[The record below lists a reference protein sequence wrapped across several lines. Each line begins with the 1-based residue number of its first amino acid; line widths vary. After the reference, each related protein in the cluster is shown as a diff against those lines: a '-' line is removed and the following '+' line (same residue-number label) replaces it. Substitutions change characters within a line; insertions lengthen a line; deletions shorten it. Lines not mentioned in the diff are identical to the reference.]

1 MREAPRYKPRGRCV
15 CPSSPLLCQQSGGC
29 ALCRGGGWGLTH
41 PQAAILTT
49 DLSDAEACVLSA
61 SGPGKVSVSFRSEK
75 AVVDQG
81 AIVSSVTV
89 RVSFSGGQTR
99 YNPPFQHQVMI
110 SFPFLSHAMQRQS
123 SRILVF

>member
-15 CPSSPLLCQQSGGC
+15 CPSSPLPAVWRVCTVQG
-29 ALCRGGGWGLTH
+29 RWGLTL

-61 SGPGKVSVSFRSEK
+61 SGPGKVSVSFRRSEK

-99 YNPPFQHQVMI
+99 YNPPVQHQVMI

>member
-1 MREAPRYKPRGRCV
+1 MREAQDTNQEVGVCV
-15 CPSSPLLCQQSGGC
+15 HHHLCQQPGGC
-29 ALCRGGGWGLTH
+29 ATVQGRWGLTH

-49 DLSDAEACVLSA
+49 DLSDGEACVLSA
-61 SGPGKVSVSFRSEK
+61 SGPGKVSVSFRRSEK

-81 AIVSSVTV
+81 AIVSSDTV

-99 YNPPFQHQVMI
+99 YNPPVQQQVMI

>member
-15 CPSSPLLCQQSGGC
+15 CPSSPLPAVWRVCT
-29 ALCRGGGWGLTH
+29 LCRGGGCGLTH

-99 YNPPFQHQVMI
+99 YNPPVQQQVMI

>member
-1 MREAPRYKPRGRCV
+1 VQGR
-15 CPSSPLLCQQSGGC
+15 
-29 ALCRGGGWGLTH
+29 WGLTH

-49 DLSDAEACVLSA
+49 DLSDGEACVLSA
-61 SGPGKVSVSFRSEK
+61 SGPGKVSVSFCSET
-75 AVVDQG
+75 AVVDG
-81 AIVSSVTV
+81 AIVSFVTV

-99 YNPPFQHQVMI
+99 YNPPVQHQVMI

>member
-15 CPSSPLLCQQSGGC
+15 CPSSPLP
-29 ALCRGGGWGLTH
+29 AVWRVCRGGGWGLTH
-41 PQAAILTT
+41 PQADILTT
-49 DLSDAEACVLSA
+49 DLSDGEACVLSA

-99 YNPPFQHQVMI
+99 YNPPVQHQVML

>member
-15 CPSSPLLCQQSGGC
+15 CPSSPLPAVWRVCT
-29 ALCRGGGWGLTH
+29 LCRGGGWGLTP
-41 PQAAILTT
+41 PQAAMLTT
-49 DLSDAEACVLSA
+49 DLSDGEACVLSA

-99 YNPPFQHQVMI
+99 YNPPVQQQVMI

>member
-1 MREAPRYKPRGRCV
+1 MRETPRYKPRGRSV
-15 CPSSPLLCQQSGGC
+15 CPSSPLLAVWRVCT
-29 ALCRGGGWGLTH
+29 LCRGGGWGLTH

-110 SFPFLSHAMQRQS
+110 SFPFLSYAMQRQS

>member
-1 MREAPRYKPRGRCV
+1 VQGRWV
-15 CPSSPLLCQQSGGC
+15 GTNSSPGC
-29 ALCRGGGWGLTH
+29 
-41 PQAAILTT
+41 ILTT

-99 YNPPFQHQVMI
+99 YNPPVNI
-110 SFPFLSHAMQRQS
+110 RS
-123 SRILVF
+123 